1 MYGAIVPKSTR
12 RGKSTEEIDDE
23 LMRQGRSSICR
34 SPGLQTRSSTDPG
47 REMPEPVAEQQH
59 AAKSKADVALAEC
72 LQLLKGPTD
81 ERR

>member
-1 MYGAIVPKSTR
+1 
-12 RGKSTEEIDDE
+12 
-23 LMRQGRSSICR
+23 
-34 SPGLQTRSSTDPG
+34 
-47 REMPEPVAEQQH
+47 MPEPVAEQQH